1 MFFEFLSVA
10 NLRCLELT
18 EYAPDAGVNLV
29 CGANG
34 GGKTS
39 LLEGFAMASLGRSF
53 LSNTLSDIVRQGSGG
68 LSVRARVTDPGSQRT
83 LGVQVRKVR
92 GETEIRVDGESVQ
105 SASILARAVPT
116 LVMNSKAAD
125 MLTEN
130 PSNRRALIDR
140 TMFHVE
146 RRYVESWKAYR
157 QALRQRNELLRQGA
171 ASRDVAFW
179 NERLV
184 GLGEAIDADRSR
196 VVDAMSNMLVESSL
210 NASLG
215 QLSIRYSPGWDRETG
230 YAEHLRGSWQR
241 DCQAGYTTVGI
252 HRADLAIRCEGRAV
266 ARRISRGQ
274 GKLLVATL
282 YAGLANFIARETG
295 RTPVFLVDDLHAELD
310 DNMCRQAVD
319 IITSRG
325 GQSVFTAI
333 RPSDLPAVTERTDD
347 VFHVEHHRS
356 ASPA

>member
-1 MFFEFLSVA
+1 MHFEFLSVA
-10 NLRCLELT
+10 NLRCLALT
-18 EYAPDAGVNLV
+18 EYAPGPGVNLV

-34 GGKTS
+34 SGKTS

-53 LSNTLSDIVRQGSGG
+53 LSNTLSDIVRHGSGG
-68 LSVRARVTDPGSQRT
+68 LSVRARIQDPGAGRSMT
-83 LGVQVRKVR
+83 VQVRKVR
-92 GETEIRVDGESVQ
+92 GETEISMDGESVP
-105 SASILARAVPT
+105 SASTLARAVPT

-146 RRYVESWKAYR
+146 RRYVEHWKAYR

-171 ASRDVAFW
+171 PSRDVVFW
-179 NERLV
+179 DERLAT
-184 GLGEAIDADRSR
+184 LGEAIDADRSR
-196 VVDAMSNMLVESSL
+196 VVDAMSDMLAGSAL
-210 NASLG
+210 NDILG
-215 QLSIRYSPGWDRETG
+215 TLSIRYSPGWDREMG
-230 YAEHLRGSWQR
+230 YREQLRSSWQR
-241 DCQAGYTTVGI
+241 DSQAGYTTVGI

-282 YAGLANFIARETG
+282 YAGLAKFIAGETG

-310 DNMCRQAVD
+310 DKLCSQAVD

-325 GQSVFTAI
+325 GQCIFTAI

-347 VFHVEHHRS
+347 VFHVEHHRA